1 MKKHALVLPLLI
13 ALSFNTATAENA
25 VEKPVPQKNH
35 PEPMMVFKKTSPMP
49 LLMGLIVKNA
59 EALEL
64 NKKQNAT
71 FSEWRAKNMGS
82 SLRIGNE
89 ILADEKAIKAASL
102 AGKPNDDVEKIL
114 ISMLNKRHQLATNML
129 QCRDLI
135 IKTLDKKQ
143 WEKLVTF
150 AQKKGKNKKKPL

>member
-1 MKKHALVLPLLI
+1 MKKHALVLPLLM

-25 VEKPVPQKNH
+25 VEKPAPQKNH

-150 AQKKGKNKKKPL
+150 AQKKGKNKKIPL